1 MYINWIW
8 GGGIIVNWCSG
19 RVGFL
24 FVVGLNCKY
33 LVWIRLLNVEIVIL
47 MGWLLSLL
55 CRYRYLYGIILFS
68 VIKVFNF

>member
-1 MYINWIW
+1 MYINWIL
-8 GGGIIVNWCSG
+8 GGIIVNWCSG
-19 RVGFL
+19 RVGFF

-55 CRYRYLYGIILFS
+55 CRYMYLYGIILFS